1 MIIPP
6 NHKVRKVGRFLQALM
21 ENAQKAWNLGEH
33 ASIDEQVVL
42 CNSRK
47 CSYKQVLKHKK
58 YNGILLYSVNDPVTG
73 YTFAFEADRRNNE
86 EGGRPGFAMR
96 LCEYISGEWRR
107 VWMDSAFP
115 TIRGLEAMY
124 DMGIYG
130 GGTIKHIMGFPAELD
145 ELKRPMGDKNPVL
158 KKGEYEW
165 RMAPMKAKADGT
177 ERKAAF
183 TAVIWHD
190 VGYAKIITTCHQP
203 NATMVKRRQSGVQG
217 RVDRP
222 CLESISEYNK
232 NMGGTDQ
239 CDQLRHYNTTQRK
252 TVKWWHALFLWALDV
267 ASGVNAYTEYQYDY
281 IDHNGSKLGMLTR
294 QKFVSSIA
302 DDLLGEPQ
310 GNTKK
315 RRKSK
320 QVDNHLAVDGD
331 PRVRCEKARLMVCP
345 KRNCALCYRK
355 SPKELKK
362 QLPVRTACPGC
373 NSALHVECYDEW
385 HEDYCHV
392 VAEQGEPVM

>member
-1 MIIPP
+1 
-6 NHKVRKVGRFLQALM
+6 
-21 ENAQKAWNLGEH
+21 
-33 ASIDEQVVL
+33 
-42 CNSRK
+42 
-47 CSYKQVLKHKK
+47 
-58 YNGILLYSVNDPVTG
+58 
-73 YTFAFEADRRNNE
+73 
-86 EGGRPGFAMR
+86 
-96 LCEYISGEWRR
+96 
-107 VWMDSAFP
+107 
-115 TIRGLEAMY
+115 
-124 DMGIYG
+124 
-130 GGTIKHIMGFPAELD
+130 
-145 ELKRPMGDKNPVL
+145 MGDKNPVL

-252 TVKWWHALFLWALDV
+252 TVKWWHALFFWALDV

-281 IDHNGSKLGMLTR
+281 IDHNGSKDGMLTR

-373 NSALHVECYDEW
+373 NSALHVECYGEW

-392 VAEQGEPVM
+392 VAEQGGPVM

>member
-1 MIIPP
+1 
-6 NHKVRKVGRFLQALM
+6 
-21 ENAQKAWNLGEH
+21 
-33 ASIDEQVVL
+33 
-42 CNSRK
+42 
-47 CSYKQVLKHKK
+47 
-58 YNGILLYSVNDPVTG
+58 
-73 YTFAFEADRRNNE
+73 
-86 EGGRPGFAMR
+86 
-96 LCEYISGEWRR
+96 
-107 VWMDSAFP
+107 
-115 TIRGLEAMY
+115 
-124 DMGIYG
+124 
-130 GGTIKHIMGFPAELD
+130 MGFPAELD

-203 NATMVKRRQSGVQG
+203 DATVVKRRQSGVQG

-222 CLESISEYNK
+222 CLENISEYNK

-252 TVKWWHALFLWALDV
+252 TVKWWHALFFWALDV

-281 IDHNGSKLGMLTR
+281 IDHNGSKDGMLTR

-315 RRKSK
+315 RKRSE
-320 QVDNHLAVDGD
+320 QVDNHIAVDGK
-331 PRVRCEKARLMVCP
+331 PKVRCEEKGLMDCP

-355 SPKELKK
+355 SKKPKK
-362 QLPVRTACPGC
+362 QLPVRQACDGC
-373 NSALHVECYDEW
+373 NSALHAKCYKEW
-385 HEDYCHV
+385 HKLYCHV
-392 VAEQGEPVM
+392 VAEQGEP